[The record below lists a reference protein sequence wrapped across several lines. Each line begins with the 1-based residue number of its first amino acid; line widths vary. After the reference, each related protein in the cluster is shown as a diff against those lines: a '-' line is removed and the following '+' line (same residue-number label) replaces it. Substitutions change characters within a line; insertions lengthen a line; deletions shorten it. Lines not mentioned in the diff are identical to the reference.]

1 MRNRGIFPGFGVE
14 IARMHTYAE
23 ASGRSAV
30 DAVEAHSPGGCR
42 IETSDVADA
51 DAELLSAV
59 ARRGSDG
66 PERQDRATSSA
77 EYRQQIENEI
87 PFLRR
92 TVRRWH
98 RDKADA
104 DDLVQ
109 DTLVQALANAH
120 LWQPGTDLRA
130 WLYTIMRNRFLAGV
144 NKSARS
150 ASALKEIAEPA
161 PTSTAHASELR
172 LLLRDLGAA
181 LRRLSSNQRS
191 AVLLIG
197 VEGKSYAEAAQSMGT
212 SVGAVRSH
220 LSRGR
225 DRLKTAVDGTDTR
238 PPFARPA
245 AAPPA
250 PPASAMTPLVV
261 AAGSD

>member
-1 MRNRGIFPGFGVE
+1 LHDNFCASPSNREIFRGFGVE
-14 IARMHTYAE
+14 LAKMP
-23 ASGRSAV
+23 SGP
-30 DAVEAHSPGGCR
+30 EP
-42 IETSDVADA
+42 SDPDPQAK
-51 DAELLSAV
+51 LLSAA
-59 ARRGSDG
+59 ARRSVAEPGARAAPSPDYL
-66 PERQDRATSSA
+66 RQL
-77 EYRQQIENEI
+77 EIEI

-98 RDKADA
+98 RDPADA

-109 DTLVQALANAH
+109 DTLVQAIAYAE

-150 ASALKEIAEPA
+150 ASALKEVAGAEPPPA
-161 PTSTAHASELR
+161 PHASELR

-181 LRRLSSNQRS
+181 LRRLSSEQRS

-212 SVGAVRSH
+212 SIGAVRSH

-225 DRLKTAVDGTDTR
+225 DRLRTAMHGSDART
-238 PPFARPA
+238 PFAPRPA
-245 AAPPA
+245 ATAPPA
-250 PPASAMTPLVV
+250 G
-261 AAGSD
+261 AGD

>member
-1 MRNRGIFPGFGVE
+1 MQLN
-14 IARMHTYAE
+14 
-23 ASGRSAV
+23 
-30 DAVEAHSPGGCR
+30 VEAPDPFIVS
-42 IETSDVADA
+42 
-51 DAELLSAV
+51 DAEPASSNECPSTEF
-59 ARRGSDG
+59 ARQI
-66 PERQDRATSSA
+66 QD
-77 EYRQQIENEI
+77 EI

-98 RDKADA
+98 RNQADA

-109 DTLVQALANAH
+109 DTLVQALANEH

-144 NKSARS
+144 NKSTRS
-150 ASALKEIAEPA
+150 AMALKEAAEAEPPVA
-161 PTSTAHASELR
+161 AHASELR

-197 VEGKSYAEAAQSMGT
+197 VEGKSYAEAAESMGT

-225 DRLKTAVDGTDTR
+225 DRLKTAVQGSDTR
-238 PPFARPA
+238 TPFAPRPA
-245 AAPPA
+245 
-250 PPASAMTPLVV
+250 T
-261 AAGSD
+261 AAGD

>member
-1 MRNRGIFPGFGVE
+1 MQTHAEVSDLPVVAAI
-14 IARMHTYAE
+14 E
-23 ASGRSAV
+23 ASS
-30 DAVEAHSPGGCR
+30 SSGCR
-42 IETSDVADA
+42 VNAPDVAGA
-51 DAELLSAV
+51 DAELLYAA
-59 ARRGSDG
+59 ARRGPDG
-66 PERQDRATSSA
+66 SERQGQGAPSA
-77 EYRQQIENEI
+77 EYLRQIENEI

-109 DTLVQALANAH
+109 DTLVQALANGH

-150 ASALKEIAEPA
+150 ASVLKEIAEPA

-181 LRRLSSNQRS
+181 LRRLSSEQRS

-225 DRLKTAVDGTDTR
+225 DRLKTAVDGTDART
-238 PPFARPA
+238 PFAPRPASVRAA

-250 PPASAMTPLVV
+250 VAPPIA
-261 AAGSD
+261 AAGS

>member
-1 MRNRGIFPGFGVE
+1 MHT
-14 IARMHTYAE
+14 RMHIRDEASDVSVAASAE
-23 ASGRSAV
+23 AP
-30 DAVEAHSPGGCR
+30 SPGGRR
-42 IETSDVADA
+42 IEACDDAADA
-51 DAELLSAV
+51 DAELLSA
-59 ARRGSDG
+59 D
-66 PERQDRATSSA
+66 
-77 EYRQQIENEI
+77 YRQQIENEI

-98 RDKADA
+98 RNKADA

-130 WLYTIMRNRFLAGV
+130 WLYTIMRHRFLAGV

-150 ASALKEIAEPA
+150 ASALKEIAEPE

-238 PPFARPA
+238 PPFAPRPA
-245 AAPPA
+245 ATRQP
-250 PPASAMTPLVV
+250 V
-261 AAGSD
+261 AGD

>member
-1 MRNRGIFPGFGVE
+1 MQSQI
-14 IARMHTYAE
+14 E
-23 ASGRSAV
+23 AP
-30 DAVEAHSPGGCR
+30 E
-42 IETSDVADA
+42 
-51 DAELLSAV
+51 
-59 ARRGSDG
+59 GSDATDTNAG
-66 PERQDRATSSA
+66 NTQLTSSRSPPSA
-77 EYRQQIENEI
+77 EFMRQIEDEI

-98 RDKADA
+98 REPADA

-109 DTLVQALANAH
+109 DTLVQALANEH
-120 LWQPGTDLRA
+120 LWEARTDLRA

-144 NKSARS
+144 NRSSRS
-150 ASALKEIAEPA
+150 ASALKEVAEAEPA
-161 PTSTAHASELR
+161 PTAHASELR

-197 VEGKSYAEAAQSMGT
+197 VEGKSYAEAAESMGT

-225 DRLKTAVDGTDTR
+225 DRLKTAVQGSDTR
-238 PPFARPA
+238 TPFAPRPTPR
-245 AAPPA
+245 PPA
-250 PPASAMTPLVV
+250 TAPL
-261 AAGSD
+261 ATATGD

>member
-1 MRNRGIFPGFGVE
+1 LVWNLRKMQT
-14 IARMHTYAE
+14 HAE
-23 ASGRSAV
+23 ASDLPGV
-30 DAVEAHSPGGCR
+30 DAAEAPLSGGCQ
-42 IETSDVADA
+42 IEAADVADA
-51 DAELLSAV
+51 DAKLLYAA
-59 ARRGSDG
+59 ARRGCDG
-66 PERQDRATSSA
+66 AEREGRVAPSA
-77 EYRQQIENEI
+77 EYFRQLENEI

-150 ASALKEIAEPA
+150 ASALKEIAEPG
-161 PTSTAHASELR
+161 PSSTAHASELR

-225 DRLKTAVDGTDTR
+225 DRLKTAVDGSDTR
-238 PPFARPA
+238 TPFAQRPTA
-245 AAPPA
+245 ASPA
-250 PPASAMTPLVV
+250 TPSPAVASPLAAV
-261 AAGSD
+261 AGD